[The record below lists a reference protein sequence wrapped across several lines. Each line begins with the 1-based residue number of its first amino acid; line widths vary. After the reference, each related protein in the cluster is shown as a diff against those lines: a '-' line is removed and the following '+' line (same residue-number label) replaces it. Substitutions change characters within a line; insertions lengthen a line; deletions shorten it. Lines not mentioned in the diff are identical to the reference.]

1 VTYEDPHYCTDCDYV
16 IGVYGYHN
24 STYTLMVTD
33 QEDAIIKL
41 VQNRPQI
48 AAIGKKDGTLYFSA
62 VISSSASDMTVTLTS
77 LGTGFADLYVAVYN
91 ASTFYSPAGGDV
103 YRLPDPNVP
112 SSYKYTT
119 AGTEDDHVYIKG
131 PHWQET
137 IVVILVKG
145 TVLWFLSH
153 ITAVSYLL
161 LNMSSGERS
170 ALQHRGDVLSE
181 SRAAAGWRAPEP
193 LRPVRQHGVL
203 QVLPAR

>member
-1 VTYEDPHYCTDCDYV
+1 MCCIFGISTQIAEDADLYIVPHKPGTPFVLPTRLHYQWRSLFVGSDTVTVTYEDPHYCTDCDYV

-112 SSYKYTT
+112 GSYKYTT

-145 TVLWFLSH
+145 KDLW
-153 ITAVSYLL
+153 I
-161 LNMSSGERS
+161 
-170 ALQHRGDVLSE
+170 
-181 SRAAAGWRAPEP
+181 
-193 LRPVRQHGVL
+193 
-203 QVLPAR
+203 